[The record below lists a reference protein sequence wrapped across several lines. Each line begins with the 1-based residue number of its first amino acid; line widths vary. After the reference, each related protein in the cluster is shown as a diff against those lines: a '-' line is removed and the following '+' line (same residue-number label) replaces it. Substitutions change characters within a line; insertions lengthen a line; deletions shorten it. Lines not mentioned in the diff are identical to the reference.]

1 MHPGRRVDAS
11 DTLRCIA
18 RMHEITALVFF
29 LSVLSLVLV
38 GAPLLSR
45 WQAKRARGNLAAL
58 ARDLGL
64 QLHEKPPLL
73 GLFPQV
79 PTASGSRGGRTL
91 QLYTFTT
98 GSGKQR
104 QAWQALHVS
113 CENPHGLTFQLGT
126 QNFLSALGAL
136 LGQQDVQVGDPVFD
150 QRFVVRTNAADFLR
164 AALLPE
170 IRAALL
176 QHWPTRAGGANVKLE
191 GEGLTYAEIGTFT
204 EASTVERMNA
214 MLEPLL
220 TLAALPE
227 VYRK

>member
-1 MHPGRRVDAS
+1 MHD
-11 DTLRCIA
+11 
-18 RMHEITALVFF
+18 ITPLVFF
-29 LSVLSLVLV
+29 VSVLVLVLV

-45 WQAKRARGNLAAL
+45 WQAKRAKENLATL

-64 QLHEKPPLL
+64 QLHEKPPAL

-79 PTASGSRGGRTL
+79 PTASGSHRGRTVRL
-91 QLYTFTT
+91 HTFAT

-104 QAWQALHVS
+104 QAWQALSVS

-150 QRFVVRTNAADFLR
+150 QRFVVRTNAVDFLR

-176 QHWPTRAGGANVKLE
+176 QHWSARTAGANVKLE
-191 GEGLTYAEIGTFT
+191 GGELTYAELGSFT
-204 EASTVERMNA
+204 ETAVVDRMRV

-227 VYRK
+227 VYRR